1 MQTKLTASMAVLMLS
16 LAAPQVRGE
25 SPTEPPRA
33 QVQDEGL
40 ARPNA
45 PKGATLASKAEDDH
59 YAAREAKS
67 PDAKQY
73 RGGDVIV
80 ISATTVAVIL
90 LVVLVLLLI

>member
-16 LAAPQVRGE
+16 LAAPQVYAD
-25 SPTEPPRA
+25 SPTGA
-33 QVQDEGL
+33 QRTQLQDEGVT
-40 ARPNA
+40 RPNA
-45 PKGATLASKAEDDH
+45 PKGAALASKAEEAH

-80 ISATTVAVIL
+80 ISATAVAVIL
-90 LVVLVLLLI
+90 LVVLILILL